1 MEEIICLGNVVR
13 DIARSFHF
21 ELQNDIVRHGRKEF
35 DSKRYIFSTVKV
47 ILEMEVLSMR
57 VAAPFFSMQNII
69 DPDANSANVFD
80 PKMMLSTDA
89 RFEEPFPRRV
99 ELVMQ
104 FIRKRRQ
111 ARTTMLQNPTK
122 RTCPQWKWIPRHAP
136 AVNLSGPLS
145 L

>member
-1 MEEIICLGNVVR
+1 
-13 DIARSFHF
+13 
-21 ELQNDIVRHGRKEF
+21 
-35 DSKRYIFSTVKV
+35 
-47 ILEMEVLSMR
+47 MR
-57 VAAPFFSMQNII
+57 ATAPFLSIQNII

-122 RTCPQWKWIPRHAP
+122 RTCPQWKWIPQHAP
-136 AVNLSGPLS
+136 AANLSGPLS